1 MTAILF
7 LLLLPDIVAGFTQ
20 FSIQKKVNSN
30 LLSSSALNLPEGLFK
45 TISKEGSGDLVNI
58 GDVATVKY
66 SCYLPDSQPFARSDN
81 QKVTIGSGEM
91 IDGWEQVIKTMRIG
105 ERAVVRITDPSL
117 GYGPTGVPPVVPPD
131 AVIELDLEV
140 LDAAARKD
148 INLNIDFDTLAIGD
162 PSTPRTA
169 ESISAA
175 YDQLMEKKAMEPQKE
190 GLEGM
195 IETVKGWYFF
205 GFFEG
210 ETGEEAPW
218 FLKPSITFPI
228 AFAIVGAA
236 FYVSFIGGAIT
247 ERGVQS
253 TDELDEIILSMQ
265 TNPVTSLLAF
275 ALSGLLVSDA
285 FVL

>member
-1 MTAILF
+1 MTGILLT
-7 LLLLPDIVAGFTQ
+7 LLFTNVVAGFT
-20 FSIQKKVNSN
+20 
-30 LLSSSALNLPEGLFK
+30 LSSIHKKADSKLFSSSSLNLPEGLLK
-45 TISKEGSGDLVNI
+45 TISKEGNGDFVKI

-66 SCYLPDSQPFARSDN
+66 SCYLPESPPFARSDR

-91 IDGWEQVIKTMRIG
+91 IEGWEYAIKTMKIG
-105 ERAVVRITDPSL
+105 ERAVVRISDPSL
-117 GYGPTGVPPVVPPD
+117 GYGQSGVPPVVPPD
-131 AVIELDLEV
+131 AEIEIDLEI

-148 INLNIDFDTLAIGD
+148 INLDIDFDTLAIGD

-175 YDQLMEKKAMEPQKE
+175 YDQLMEKKALEPKKE
-190 GLEGM
+190 GLEGI

-218 FLKPSITFPI
+218 YLKPSITFPI
-228 AFAIVGAA
+228 AFAVVGAA
-236 FYVSFIGGAIT
+236 FYISFVGGAIT
-247 ERGVQS
+247 ERGVQT

-265 TNPVTSLLAF
+265 ADPVAGILAF
-275 ALSGLLVSDA
+275 ALSGLTVVDSLP
-285 FVL
+285 F